1 MILTVNEIVNL
12 QAENIY
18 EWHTNKHFIEEKL
31 PVKFIV
37 ENNYW
42 NYQLWHE
49 EDIARIK
56 DIDPVR
62 MVEAKRNIDHYNQQ
76 RNNSMESIDEWI
88 LTWLKTNN
96 VLMAEKLHSETPGM
110 MIDRLSIMAL
120 KKYHMLEEAVRS
132 SATEAHRFNCKEKV
146 AILEQQIKDLSACLT
161 DVLHQLEKGAL
172 GFKVYRQLKMY
183 NDPSL
188 NPQLYNKK

>member
-18 EWHTNKHFIEEKL
+18 EWHTNKYFTEEKL
-31 PVKFIV
+31 PIKFII

-120 KKYHMLEEAVRS
+120 KKYHMLEEAVRP
-132 SATEAHRFNCKEKV
+132 SATEAHRINCKEKV
-146 AILEQQIKDLSACLT
+146 AILEQQIKDLSDCLT